1 MSDRCK
7 VRPSEFVC
15 IKDSWAAF
23 CFDEAVIYFGGWI
36 ESKLTDFVDGKP
48 KYSLEFLLAEP
59 EDFEVASS
67 FGIERLKA
75 LAESSSLQGFVSYR
89 KVTTRKEEDVS

>member
-1 MSDRCK
+1 M
-7 VRPSEFVC
+7 RPSEFVG

-23 CFDEAVIYFGGWI
+23 CFDESVIYFGGWV

-59 EDFEVASS
+59 EEFEDTSGY
-67 FGIERLKA
+67 GIERLKA

-89 KVTTRKEEDVS
+89 RVVARKEEDVS